1 MEHSKPVRLKTAP
14 TSPDRSGSKPRGES
28 VSLFFEFTIVE
39 KVRTIEENFAARQ
52 NTGPFSNKQNPP
64 NTPKNGKRKHMNH
77 KQKIGYTILGAFIM
91 LIGMSIDNL
100 TSRPVTAQ
108 TDGEITCQKLTF
120 VDETGKPL
128 FYIETGKGLSIFKA
142 DVVNWDANVVEAK
155 EVMRLTSSGL
165 FGSELS
171 LLNPNGKGRVRLDA
185 SQFSSF
191 VSVFNHEGKEAVSLA
206 STNGRE
212 SGVDINRVRI
222 FNNEGEQAVT
232 LEARMK
238 NAAFYAAASPIEGA
252 FPIKE
257 LNSVY
262 VYNNAPTLFDI
273 GDGRTRRRTKAAVS
287 LVSDED
293 GNKVTVYNKG
303 PKVVRQG
310 DILNYRAHEAVRLG
324 DTEHGGRVD
333 VFNKQGENRAVMSVN
348 EYGNGAVSTWDKNGY
363 RQ

>member
-1 MEHSKPVRLKTAP
+1 
-14 TSPDRSGSKPRGES
+14 
-28 VSLFFEFTIVE
+28 
-39 KVRTIEENFAARQ
+39 
-52 NTGPFSNKQNPP
+52 
-64 NTPKNGKRKHMNH
+64 MNH

-100 TSRPVTAQ
+100 TSSPVTAQ
-108 TDGEITCQKLTF
+108 SDGEITCRKLTF

-128 FYIETGKGLSIFKA
+128 FYLETGNGLSIFKA
-142 DVVNWDANVVEAK
+142 NVVNWNANVVETK

-171 LLNPNGKGRVRLDA
+171 LLNPEGREGVRLDA
-185 SQFSSF
+185 SQFGNF
-191 VSVFNHEGKEAVSLA
+191 VAIFNHEGKEAVSLA
-206 STNGRE
+206 SKNGRE

-232 LEARMK
+232 LEAQMK
-238 NAAFYAAASPIEGA
+238 NAAWHAEASPGVR
-252 FPIKE
+252 E
-257 LNSVY
+257 LTSESNSIY
-262 VYNNAPTLFDI
+262 LYNNTATSFI
-273 GDGRTRRRTKAAVS
+273 FRDGRTRRNANEAVS
-287 LVSDED
+287 LVSNED

-303 PKVVRQG
+303 PKVVREG
-310 DILNYRAHEAVRLG
+310 DILNYMAHKAVKLG

-333 VFNKQGENRAVMSVN
+333 VYNKQGENRAVMSVN